1 MASTLSS
8 GMRKMN
14 RILSG
19 TFTAAGGHNFATGTI
34 TFINIK
40 KGAAI
45 SLTNPTTGSG
55 TTITNL
61 SVKSNDTVI
70 KNGTGAGTGTVINP
84 NDNATIAISITVS
97 RDNNYPSG
105 SVDYSIK

>member
-1 MASTLSS
+1 MIGLTS
-8 GMRKMN
+8 GGSKQK
-14 RILSG
+14 ISG
-19 TFTAAGGHNFATGTI
+19 TISAGGHDFATGTI

-55 TTITNL
+55 TTITDL
-61 SVKSNDTVI
+61 SVKSNGTVI
-70 KNGTGAGTGTVINP
+70 KSGRGAGTVINP

>member
-55 TTITNL
+55 TTIELYIDDKLIDTKTTGSL
-61 SVKSNDTVI
+61 SYHNWREYGQHV
-70 KNGTGAGTGTVINP
+70 
-84 NDNATIAISITVS
+84 
-97 RDNNYPSG
+97 
-105 SVDYSIK
+105 YSQEIDAKI